1 MILVFSNSFKKT
13 YSKFS
18 LKIQNQID
26 LRIKL
31 FVQEPNNPQLNT
43 HRLKGEYEDYFSI
56 NISGDIRAM
65 YEIVDKDTILFIK
78 IGTHSE
84 LY

>member
-1 MILVFSNSFKKT
+1 MILVFSNTFKKT

-18 LKIQNQID
+18 LNIQNQID

-31 FVQEPNNPQLNT
+31 FAQDPHNAQLNK
-43 HRLKGEYEDYFSI
+43 HKLKGKYFGCFSI
-56 NISGDIRAM
+56 NISSDMRAV
-65 YEIVDKDTILFIK
+65 YQSLDTDTVLFIK